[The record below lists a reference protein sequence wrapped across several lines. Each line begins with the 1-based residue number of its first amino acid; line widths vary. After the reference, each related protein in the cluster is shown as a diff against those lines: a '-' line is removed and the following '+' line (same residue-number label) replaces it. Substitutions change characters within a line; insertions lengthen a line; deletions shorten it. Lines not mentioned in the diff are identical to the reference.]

1 MQALWVYMHV
11 TFVFARSNLRP
22 LQRGWLRCRFR
33 EPTQEEVD
41 ALTMEGCRGL
51 LEKYMRPDNIEV
63 PLSLPMLKTAES
75 ISV

>member
-1 MQALWVYMHV
+1 M
-11 TFVFARSNLRP
+11 
-22 LQRGWLRCRFR
+22 CRFR

-63 PLSLPMLKTAES
+63 RVCGVSKRKGT
-75 ISV
+75 